1 MDKIYLK
8 GNYIVVEQRTEVFVF
23 PKYYTVY
30 TETPDSYLISALVG
44 GFGTK
49 LAIDRADI
57 TNFYDEAGSVA
68 WTESTFEIFIRE
80 NSGFK
85 SPPGGSGGVSDGD
98 KGDITVSGSGAT
110 WSIDSGAVTNS
121 KIASGISANKIT
133 QTPVCRFVNDTEKN
147 TWNSKADLVGGVV
160 PSSQIPAIA
169 ITEFLG
175 TVPDESVMLTLSGQ
189 VGDWCIRLDEEYAY
203 VIVGSNP
210 AVLGDW
216 QKIVT
221 PSSPVSSVN
230 GQVGTVVL
238 GATDVG
244 APSGSGSS
252 TGTNTGDETT
262 SSIKTKLGIS
272 TLSGS
277 NTGDETLST
286 ILSKLGIS
294 TLSGSNT
301 GDETSGTILSKLG
314 ISVLS
319 GSNTGDET
327 LSSIKSKLG
336 ITTLSG
342 SNTGDET
349 LSSILS
355 KLGISV
361 LSGSNTG
368 DETDTTIISKLG
380 YTPVP
385 QTRTLTINGT
395 TQDLSANRT
404 FSISDPLGFTSII
417 KSANQDVT
425 NSATFVDDTD
435 LQFSVVAGGMYII
448 EMQLIYSGNNLT
460 ADYKWQFLVTTG
472 TMTGR
477 GIYLGYTVG
486 SSSTASPIT
495 ASATSNITAIA
506 LGVVETNVAQ
516 PITCTVYFTFT
527 ASANATLKFQ
537 FANNTATAS
546 AISRTNK
553 GTYLK
558 YKKIN

>member
-1 MDKIYLK
+1 MAIKS
-8 GNYIVVEQRTEVFVF
+8 TERRV
-23 PKYYTVY
+23 
-30 TETPDSYLISALVG
+30 
-44 GFGTK
+44 
-49 LAIDRADI
+49 
-57 TNFYDEAGSVA
+57 DELEIEVAGL
-68 WTESTFEIFIRE
+68 
-80 NSGFK
+80 
-85 SPPGGSGGVSDGD
+85 SGGGVTDGD

-110 WSIDSGAVTNS
+110 WTIDSGAVTNS